1 MSIQYTIESYY
12 VLAPLFLI
20 FLVTLLGLT
29 KLKIKRFT
37 ALQYTLLVTFGF
49 YLLAVFHLVLFPI
62 DVNIGLYA
70 NQTPW
75 YKHINF
81 IPILTIDIKTFILN
95 IIMLVPLGMYL
106 PLLNRKYDNTKKAA
120 KLVLILS
127 LSIEVIQ
134 MVIGITL
141 GSSRSTDINDII
153 ANTLGGVLGFLIMNK
168 LMQANAIQ
176 RFAAK
181 FNL

>member
-1 MSIQYTIESYY
+1 M
-12 VLAPLFLI
+12 
-20 FLVTLLGLT
+20 
-29 KLKIKRFT
+29 
-37 ALQYTLLVTFGF
+37 
-49 YLLAVFHLVLFPI
+49 
-62 DVNIGLYA
+62 
-70 NQTPW
+70 
-75 YKHINF
+75 
-81 IPILTIDIKTFILN
+81 
-95 IIMLVPLGMYL
+95 
-106 PLLNRKYDNTKKAA
+106 
-120 KLVLILS
+120 S

>member
-1 MSIQYTIESYY
+1 
-12 VLAPLFLI
+12 
-20 FLVTLLGLT
+20 
-29 KLKIKRFT
+29 
-37 ALQYTLLVTFGF
+37 
-49 YLLAVFHLVLFPI
+49 
-62 DVNIGLYA
+62 
-70 NQTPW
+70 
-75 YKHINF
+75 
-81 IPILTIDIKTFILN
+81 
-95 IIMLVPLGMYL
+95 MLVPLGMYL